1 MVGTDKV
8 KTLPVYKLAAPEIKQ
23 QGKKHSVIQRLLLCQ
38 KPEVPK
44 KIQVVI
50 PTQIICPICE
60 MRRRA
65 EFLMLNIKVS
75 LWSITK
81 AIRL

>member
-8 KTLPVYKLAAPEIKQ
+8 KTPPACKLAASEIKR

-38 KPEVPK
+38 KPEAPK

-50 PTQIICPICE
+50 PTQIIYPI
-60 MRRRA
+60 RRGGLTSRCMVLKFPLSA
-65 EFLMLNIKVS
+65 TLAV
-75 LWSITK
+75 
-81 AIRL
+81 RL